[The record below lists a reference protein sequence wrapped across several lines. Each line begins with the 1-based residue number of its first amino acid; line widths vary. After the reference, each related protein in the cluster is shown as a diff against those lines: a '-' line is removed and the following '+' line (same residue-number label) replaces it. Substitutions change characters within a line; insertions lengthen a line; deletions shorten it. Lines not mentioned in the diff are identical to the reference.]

1 MSTPAETLNLRSQGR
16 SDWRS
21 LPDDLGLL
29 AAAAGASVF
38 TFFAVTPSEDDWRAT
53 LTGNH
58 TVVWQAIILTALI
71 VRWCRSR
78 RGLWRDGK
86 LVCAL
91 LLISVALNLST
102 ARGCDP
108 PRADTANDRLITFD
122 MTK

>member
-1 MSTPAETLNLRSQGR
+1 MNTLAETLNLRSRR
-16 SDWRS
+16 SRGWRS
-21 LPDDLGLL
+21 LPDGLGLL

-38 TFFAVTPSEDDWRAT
+38 TFFAVTPSEGDWRAT

-58 TVVWQAIILTALI
+58 TVIWQAIVLTALI

-78 RGLWRDGK
+78 RGLWRDGI

-102 ARGCDP
+102 ARVCDP
-108 PRADTANDRLITFD
+108 PHADTANNRLITFD
-122 MTK
+122 MAK

>member
-1 MSTPAETLNLRSQGR
+1 MNTPAETTNLRSLGR
-16 SDWRS
+16 IGWRS

-29 AAAAGASVF
+29 AAAAWASVF

-71 VRWCRSR
+71 VRWRRSR
-78 RGLWRDGK
+78 RGLWRDGI

-91 LLISVALNLST
+91 LLISVSLNLST
-102 ARGCDP
+102 ARVCDP
-108 PRADTANDRLITFD
+108 PDAETANNRLITFD
-122 MTK
+122 MAK

>member
-1 MSTPAETLNLRSQGR
+1 MNTPAETINLRSLGR
-16 SDWRS
+16 SGWRS

-38 TFFAVTPSEDDWRAT
+38 TVFTVTPSEDDWRAT
-53 LTGNH
+53 LAGNC

-78 RGLWRDGK
+78 RGLWRDGI

-102 ARGCDP
+102 ARVRDTP
-108 PRADTANDRLITFD
+108 HADKANNRLITFD
-122 MTK
+122 MAK